1 MPRRVFRCAARARGG
16 FLVFA
21 KKQEN
26 TEEIKAMP
34 FQKGQSGNP
43 AGRPRGIVNRATA
56 LAQDLLSEHAEWIA
70 RKVIELAE
78 EGDMAAIRVCME
90 RLVPPIK
97 HQPIAVELPPIEK
110 PADSVEAVAS
120 IAAAVAAGDLT
131 AAEAAE
137 LAKVVDVYV
146 RALDSKGFNERL
158 SALEQEIN
166 GTRAGAC
173 RRPRRHERL
182 RLPMPPPDNWLMK
195 LTKRGARQ
203 PRTHL
208 LCVDARDTPRRY
220 RSQAQPLDRRG
231 SGACRRHVRAR
242 ALEKAGR
249 NLRSCSPRAPHG
261 KTTAV

>member
-1 MPRRVFRCAARARGG
+1 VLIEGLNGSSIFCLTRVTRIFEKSVFTETTPGARAACRAG
-16 FLVFA
+16 FFVARSRVRAAGFSSFPG
-21 KKQEN
+21 KD
-26 TEEIKAMP
+26 EEIKAMP

-56 LAQDLLSEHAEWIA
+56 LAQNLLSEHAEWIA

-78 EGDMAAIRVCME
+78 AGDMAALRVCME

-97 HQPIAVELPPIEK
+97 HQPVAVELPPIEK

-158 SALEQEIN
+158 SALEKEIN
-166 GTRAGAC
+166 GTPGVPAPA
-173 RRPRRHERL
+173 
-182 RLPMPPPDNWLMK
+182 
-195 LTKRGARQ
+195 A
-203 PRTHL
+203 
-208 LCVDARDTPRRY
+208 VRDDT
-220 RSQAQPLDRRG
+220 S
-231 SGACRRHVRAR
+231 V
-242 ALEKAGR
+242 
-249 NLRSCSPRAPHG
+249 
-261 KTTAV
+261 

>member
-1 MPRRVFRCAARARGG
+1 VLIDGLNGGSIFRLTRVTRIFQKKIFTETTPGARAACRAGFFVARAARAAARGG

-21 KKQEN
+21 EKQEN

-56 LAQDLLSEHAEWIA
+56 LAQNLLSERVEGIA

-97 HQPIAVELPPIEK
+97 HQPVAVELPPIEK
-110 PADSVEAVAS
+110 PADSVEAMTS

-146 RALDSKGFNERL
+146 RALDSKGFDDRL
-158 SALEQEIN
+158 SALEKEIN
-166 GTRAGAC
+166 GTRGVAA
-173 RRPRRHERL
+173 P
-182 RLPMPPPDNWLMK
+182 
-195 LTKRGARQ
+195 AA
-203 PRTHL
+203 
-208 LCVDARDTPRRY
+208 VRDDT
-220 RSQAQPLDRRG
+220 G
-231 SGACRRHVRAR
+231 V
-242 ALEKAGR
+242 
-249 NLRSCSPRAPHG
+249 
-261 KTTAV
+261 

>member
-1 MPRRVFRCAARARGG
+1 VVIEGLNGSPIFRLTRVTRIFQKKIFSETAPGARAGCRAGFFVARAARAAARGG
-16 FLVFA
+16 FLVFC
-21 KKQEN
+21 KKNQEN

-56 LAQDLLSEHAEWIA
+56 LAQNLLSERAEGIA

-97 HQPIAVELPPIEK
+97 HQPVAVELPPIEK
-110 PADSVEAVAS
+110 PADSVEALAS

-146 RALDSKGFNERL
+146 RALDSKGFDERL
-158 SALEQEIN
+158 SALEKGIN
-166 GTRAGAC
+166 GT
-173 RRPRRHERL
+173 
-182 RLPMPPPDNWLMK
+182 PDVP
-195 LTKRGARQ
+195 GPAA
-203 PRTHL
+203 
-208 LCVDARDTPRRY
+208 VRDDTR
-220 RSQAQPLDRRG
+220 
-231 SGACRRHVRAR
+231 V
-242 ALEKAGR
+242 
-249 NLRSCSPRAPHG
+249 
-261 KTTAV
+261 

>member
-1 MPRRVFRCAARARGG
+1 LLREPRVRPRAAG
-16 FLVFA
+16 FSCFA
-21 KKQEN
+21 KKNQEN

-56 LAQDLLSEHAEWIA
+56 LAQNLLSERAEGIA

-97 HQPIAVELPPIEK
+97 HQPVAVELPPIEK
-110 PADSVEAVAS
+110 PADSVEALAS

-146 RALDSKGFNERL
+146 RALDSKGFDERL
-158 SALEQEIN
+158 SALEKGIS
-166 GTRAGAC
+166 GT
-173 RRPRRHERL
+173 
-182 RLPMPPPDNWLMK
+182 PDVP
-195 LTKRGARQ
+195 GPAA
-203 PRTHL
+203 
-208 LCVDARDTPRRY
+208 VRDDTR
-220 RSQAQPLDRRG
+220 
-231 SGACRRHVRAR
+231 V
-242 ALEKAGR
+242 
-249 NLRSCSPRAPHG
+249 
-261 KTTAV
+261 